1 MLCMLLGVLPVVAK
15 DIRILKLKVM
25 QVECENCKAKV
36 VNQVRFEKGLK
47 GVDVDIPSRTVVI
60 TYDADK
66 TSVERIKAS
75 FDQIGYTGVKVISN
89 VSAEA
94 NKQIC
99 PSAPAEKC
107 SSEKK
112 ECSSEKK
119 DAMSCCSSKKDA
131 DKKCSSE
138 KKECSPEKK
147 DAMSCCSS
155 EKKDAMNCC
164 SPEKKECKSEKKAEE
179 GCCSE
184 KKEAPVKKD
193 CCSDKK

>member
-75 FDQIGYTGVKVISN
+75 FDEIGYTGVKVISN

-131 DKKCSSE
+131 DKKCSPE
-138 KKECSPEKK
+138 KKE
-147 DAMSCCSS
+147 CSS